1 MTSYYERI
9 NENENISSNHL
20 NKSDVFDEISLLTP
34 KEPIKIIP
42 SKECLMETPVF
53 QMMETPIVQMISK
66 TNANESFPEDYLKNI
81 IDQNSSSHINY
92 SNTENSV
99 DELEES
105 IDQSLDPLNDNS
117 IIKVETEEEK
127 VKRELEES
135 ERLCWQLSIN
145 KLSFNMYPY

>member
-1 MTSYYERI
+1 MASYYEGT

-42 SKECLMETPVF
+42 PKECLMETPII
-53 QMMETPIVQMISK
+53 QMMETPIVQIIAK
-66 TNANESFPEDYLKNI
+66 TNGNESFPEDYLKNI

-99 DELEES
+99 DELEEN
-105 IDQSLDPLNDNS
+105 IDKSLDSLNDNS
-117 IIKVETEEEK
+117 VVKVETEEEK
-127 VKRELEES
+127 IKRELEES

-145 KLSFNMYPY
+145 NLSYNMYLY